1 MSRVTRIL
9 AITVAACCLAAAA
22 AAQQPADTGAASQDS
37 TLRVF
42 IDCPSMQSGCDADYF
57 RTELT
62 FVDHVRTPEDADVHV
77 LITTQGT
84 GAGGTEYTITFI
96 GRRRFVGRADTL
108 RYVAHQSDTDQERR
122 AGLMHAVK
130 LGLVRYAATTPL
142 ASAIEVTYT
151 APLARGTQVSLHDP
165 WNYWVFSLGGNGF
178 FNGQKST
185 NAQSV
190 YGNLSASRV
199 TAKSKTLLSLFE
211 NYNRNSFT
219 FTQYDTAGTP
229 IGDTTVISISRGYG
243 GDALWVKSL
252 GPHWS
257 AGFEVSAERSTFS
270 NEKLSLAVGPAV
282 EYDIF
287 PYDQST
293 RRILRILYRV
303 TGNYYSYSDS
313 TIFDLTHE
321 TRAKEAL
328 TVGLSATQPW
338 GTAFGTL
345 TASNYLH
352 DFSKNNVELF
362 GGIGIRLARGLSFN
376 ISGDVSLVH
385 DQLFL
390 PKQGASESEVL
401 LQRRALATNY
411 QYFMSMG
418 LSYYFGSKVNNIVN
432 PRFGRSAGG
441 GNSTVC
447 FSN

>member
-1 MSRVTRIL
+1 MGAVTRLL
-9 AITVAACCLAAAA
+9 AIAAACCLATAA
-22 AAQQPADTGAASQDS
+22 AAQQPADTAAATQDS
-37 TLRVF
+37 ALRVF

-62 FVDHVRTPEDADVHV
+62 FVNYVRAREDADVHV
-77 LITTQGT
+77 LVTTQGT

-96 GRRRFVGRADTL
+96 GRKRFAGRADTL
-108 RYVAHQSDTDQERR
+108 QYVAHQSDTDQERR
-122 AGLMHAVK
+122 AGVTHAIK

-142 ASAIEVTYT
+142 APSLQVTYA
-151 APLARGTQVSLHDP
+151 APLGRGKEYSLHDP
-165 WNYWVFSLGGNGF
+165 WNYWVFSLSTNGF
-178 FNGQKST
+178 FQGQHST
-185 NAQSV
+185 NSQSV
-190 YGNLSASRV
+190 YGSASASRV
-199 TAKSKTLLSLFE
+199 TAGSKILLSLFE
-211 NYNRNSFT
+211 NYNRGAFT
-219 FTQYDTAGTP
+219 YTLYDTAGAP
-229 IGDTTVISISRGYG
+229 RGDTTVVSISRGYG

-257 AGFEVSAERSTFS
+257 AGFEVSADRSTFN
-270 NEKLSLAVGPAV
+270 NEKLALSVGPAL

-287 PYDQST
+287 PYEQST

-303 TGNYYSYSDS
+303 TGNYYSYSDT

-321 TRAKEAL
+321 TRAKQAL

-338 GTAFGTL
+338 GSTFGTL

-352 DFSKNNVELF
+352 DFRKNNVELF
-362 GGIGIRLARGLSFN
+362 GGIGLRVARGLSFN

-390 PKQGASESEVL
+390 PKQGASASEVL

-411 QYFMSMG
+411 QYFMSLG

-441 GNSTVC
+441 GSSTMC